1 MSTLTPTATRMRA
14 AVYRRFGGPEVIAIQ
29 EIARPAPAAD
39 ELLIRVHATTVSAA
53 DYRSRSRDV
62 PAGLL
67 IPSSLVLGI
76 FRPRRPVLG
85 MDAAGVV
92 VAAGADV
99 SGFAP
104 GDEVLAMLGSR
115 FGGHAEYAIVKATDA
130 IALKPAE
137 MTFDD
142 AVSLVFGGITAR
154 AYLRQA
160 TIGAGTRVLVN
171 GASGAVGTVAVQLAK
186 AAGAHVTG
194 VSSAANEA
202 FVASLGADRTID
214 YRTTDFAVSG
224 STDGAT
230 YDVIVDCV
238 GNAPVTRV
246 LPALAPGGAVLL
258 VAGDLRSLVAAKGQA
273 KRHGITVVTGPGP
286 YRSEDLEHV
295 VDLAARGILTPT
307 IDRTF
312 SFDQIAD
319 AHRYVDTGRKRGS
332 VVVHITD

>member
-1 MSTLTPTATRMRA
+1 MTTLTSTTTRMRA

-29 EIARPAPAAD
+29 EIARPVPAAD
-39 ELLIRVHATTVSAA
+39 EVLVRVHATTVSAA

-92 VAAGADV
+92 VAVGAGLA
-99 SGFAP
+99 GFAP

-130 IALKPAE
+130 VTRKPAG

-171 GASGAVGTVAVQLAK
+171 GASGAVGTAAVQLAK

-214 YRTTDFAVSG
+214 YRATDFTAE
-224 STDGAT
+224 GAT

-246 LPALAPGGAVLL
+246 LPALNPGAAVLL

-273 KRHGITVVTGPGP
+273 KRHGITVVTGPGS

-295 VDLAARGILTPT
+295 VDLAARGVVTPT

-312 SFDQIAD
+312 SFDRIPD
-319 AHRYVDTGRKRGS
+319 AHRHVDTGRKRGS

>member
-1 MSTLTPTATRMRA
+1 MTMLTPTAARMRA
-14 AVYRRFGGPEVIAIQ
+14 AVYRRFGGPEVITITDL
-29 EIARPAPAAD
+29 ERPAPSAG

-92 VAAGADV
+92 VAVGADV
-99 SGFAP
+99 PGFAP

-130 IALKPAE
+130 VTRKPAG

-154 AYLRQA
+154 SYLRQA

-171 GASGAVGTVAVQLAK
+171 GASGAVGTAVVQLAK

-214 YRTTDFAVSG
+214 YRTTDFAA
-224 STDGAT
+224 DGAT

-238 GNAPVTRV
+238 GNAPVARV
-246 LPALAPGGAVLL
+246 LPALTPGGAVLL
-258 VAGDLRSLVAAKGQA
+258 VAGDLRSLVAAGGQA
-273 KRHGITVVTGPGP
+273 KRHGITVVTGPGS

-295 VDLAARGILTPT
+295 VDLAARGIITPT

-312 SFDQIAD
+312 SFDRIAD